1 MGDTARRV
9 GAEPGGPKHDFWVV
23 PYADMVTL
31 LFALFV
37 VLYSIGEVRIRKLA
51 ELRRAFALALGT
63 ETQSDARDGSID
75 AGSFTDG
82 DLVDGLEL
90 INAQPGPM
98 RQFLLE
104 TLPDRFEEI
113 AGRSLEIVVTDDTVA
128 FEAPLSAL
136 WAPGEVTPREDF
148 QVWLLD
154 VFEGISA
161 YGSETRIRI
170 AAPDVVVSRDADGRA
185 VRSEELCV
193 RRLTRLRALLRVLP
207 QVESRTIIT
216 EFRPK
221 GPVSGSW
228 EADATI
234 TFAFATP

>member
-1 MGDTARRV
+1 MGERALR
-9 GAEPGGPKHDFWVV
+9 PGGEATAPKHDFWVV

-37 VLYSIGEVRIRKLA
+37 VLYSIGEVRLRKLS
-51 ELRRAFALALGT
+51 ELRRSFALALGGDGVPSGRDASDELDDT
-63 ETQSDARDGSID
+63 EG
-75 AGSFTDG
+75 G

-90 INAQPGPM
+90 INAQSGPM

-104 TLPDRFEEI
+104 TLPKRFEEI
-113 AGRSLEIVVTDDTVA
+113 AGRSLEIVVTDDSVA
-128 FEAPLSAL
+128 FEAPIAAM
-136 WAPGEVTPREDF
+136 WDEGAVTPREDF

-154 VFEGISA
+154 VFEGIGT

-170 AAPDVVVSRDADGRA
+170 EAPDVVVARDADGRA
-185 VRSEELCV
+185 IRSEELCT
-193 RRLTRLRALLRVLP
+193 RRLARLRALLRVLP

-216 EFRPK
+216 EFRPR
-221 GPVSGSW
+221 GPVPGKW
-228 EADATI
+228 EDEATI